1 MNIDSVNSII
11 AAAQY
16 GKAAATR
23 KGQSMPKPVQ
33 DNASSKNNPN
43 ASAKINKDNS
53 GNQNNIARSSAQSNK
68 ASASKS
74 EPNAKNSE
82 QSPANVKSRAG
93 NKKANEQL
101 SEKEREE
108 VRQLQQR
115 EQKVKSHEQAHIAA
129 GGKHVVGGANF
140 DYKRGPDGELY
151 AVGGEVSIDA
161 SKVPGDPEATIRK
174 AQLIRRAALAPAE
187 PSGQDR
193 QVAAKSRQM
202 EMEARQEKMDKQQKD
217 MQQVISAQSTQDF
230 INNRPSQNSS
240 AVSNSQEDMK
250 PAGTNRMTLADQA
263 QQSGISAYQNNSR
276 IQPSQTASKSSSN
289 QLVSAMV

>member
-43 ASAKINKDNS
+43 ASAKINKNHSD
-53 GNQNNIARSSAQSNK
+53 NQNNISRHFNQSNRT
-68 ASASKS
+68 SAAKS
-74 EPNAKNSE
+74 QPNAKSQE
-82 QSPANVKSRAG
+82 QSPADVKSRTG

-101 SEKEREE
+101 SKEEREE
-108 VRQLQQR
+108 LQQLQQR
-115 EQKVKSHEQAHIAA
+115 EQKVKAHEQAHIAA

-140 DYKRGPDGELY
+140 EYKRGPDGELY
-151 AVGGEVSIDA
+151 AVGGEVSIDT
-161 SKVPGDPEATIRK
+161 SKAPGDPEATIRK

-193 QVAAKSRQM
+193 QVAAKARQM
-202 EMEARQEKMDKQQKD
+202 EMQARQEKMDKQQKD
-217 MQQVISAQSTQDF
+217 MQQVISAQSTQEF
-230 INNRPSQNSS
+230 IDNRPSRSNSP
-240 AVSNSQEDMK
+240 VTGSQEDVK
-250 PAGTNRMTLADQA
+250 PTGPDTMTLADQV
-263 QQSGISAYQNNSR
+263 QQTGISAYQNNSQ
-276 IQPSQTASKSSSN
+276 IQPSQVSGDSSN
-289 QLVSAMV
+289 QLLNKVV